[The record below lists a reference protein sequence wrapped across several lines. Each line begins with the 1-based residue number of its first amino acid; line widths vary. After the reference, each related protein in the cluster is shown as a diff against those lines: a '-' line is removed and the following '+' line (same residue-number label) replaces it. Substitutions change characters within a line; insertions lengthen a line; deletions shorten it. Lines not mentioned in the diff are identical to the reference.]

1 MSARAFLNTLVPGAQ
16 VRVPTRSGVETG
28 TVCTAVVYDDA
39 SRGPGPGDS
48 RISVQTTH
56 GCVVYLAKHLTDWSS

>member
-1 MSARAFLNTLVPGAQ
+1 MSARAFLDTLVPGAQ

-28 TVCTAVVYDDA
+28 TVCAAVVYA

-56 GCVVYLAKHLTDWSS
+56 GCVVYLAKHLPDWSS